1 MTPGRYLEDT
11 HSLGM
16 AEKIVKKSR
25 CLVFF
30 GNTPSLFTFG
40 RGQSLL
46 DKHGLQI
53 PSIRHIDGCLVWSYK
68 LHNNAAC
75 TEYIHGLQVL
85 VIF

>member
-1 MTPGRYLEDT
+1 MTPGRYP
-11 HSLGM
+11 LGI

-53 PSIRHIDGCLVWSYK
+53 LSIKHRDGVLGGHINYTTMLLVLRYMGSR
-68 LHNNAAC
+68 
-75 TEYIHGLQVL
+75 
-85 VIF
+85 

>member
-1 MTPGRYLEDT
+1 
-11 HSLGM
+11 M

-40 RGQSLL
+40 RRQSLL

-53 PSIRHIDGCLVWSYK
+53 PSIRHIDGVVGGHINYTTMLLVVY
-68 LHNNAAC
+68 
-75 TEYIHGLQVL
+75 
-85 VIF
+85 